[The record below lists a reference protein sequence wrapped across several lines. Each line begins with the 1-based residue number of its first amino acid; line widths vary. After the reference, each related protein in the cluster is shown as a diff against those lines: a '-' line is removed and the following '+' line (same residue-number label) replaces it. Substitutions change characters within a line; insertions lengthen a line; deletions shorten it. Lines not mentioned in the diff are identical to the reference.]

1 MEINEK
7 LMRDLKK
14 KVDLEMSKNEIEIVE
29 HWRKEI
35 EVIYK
40 KRYENLGSLQ
50 IDLKN
55 LMDRMSNRAAILSR
69 MVKEYS

>member
-40 KRYENLGSLQ
+40 KKYENLSSLQ

-55 LMDRMSNRAAILSR
+55 LMDRMNNRAAMLSR
-69 MVKEYS
+69 MVKERS